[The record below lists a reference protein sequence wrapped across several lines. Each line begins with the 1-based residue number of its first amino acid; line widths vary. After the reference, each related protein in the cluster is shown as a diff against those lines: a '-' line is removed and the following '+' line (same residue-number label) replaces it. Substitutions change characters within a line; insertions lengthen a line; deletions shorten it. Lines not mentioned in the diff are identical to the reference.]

1 MPSKRQREIALAA
14 VAVVVLGGAIV
25 AYRVRGNDP
34 APAATNQT
42 APASASSTP
51 ASGTAAAKSKS
62 MTELDLQ
69 ALNAPRAELHDVV
82 RDPFRFKPKPPPPP
96 PPAPVVMRP
105 SVPLQTGPVEPPPPP
120 RIPLKFLGTVES
132 SRGIL
137 AALSDGRGVY
147 RGRVGDTI
155 EGRYRILRIGVES
168 IDLAYLDGRGHQTIR
183 VTGQ

>member
-14 VAVVVLGGAIV
+14 VAVVVLGAAIV
-25 AYRVRGNDP
+25 AYKVRGNDP
-34 APAATNQT
+34 MPAATTQT
-42 APASASSTP
+42 APASSSP
-51 ASGTAAAKSKS
+51 APGTGTAKSKS
-62 MTELDLQ
+62 LTELDLQ
-69 ALNAPRAELHDVV
+69 ALNAPRAELQEVV

-96 PPAPVVMRP
+96 PPAPPVIRP

-183 VTGQ
+183 LTGQ